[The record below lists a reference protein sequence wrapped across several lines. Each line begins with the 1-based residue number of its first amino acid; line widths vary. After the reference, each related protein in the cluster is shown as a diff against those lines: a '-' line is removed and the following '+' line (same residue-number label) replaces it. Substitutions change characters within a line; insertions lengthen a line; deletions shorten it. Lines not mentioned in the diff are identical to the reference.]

1 MKESL
6 FFPKLSF
13 NNAKSIEKQK
23 SYGARSAEY
32 FFMITNYHHDFE
44 YFESVKL
51 TSYCQFEFS
60 SFPFDAHNCEILVG
74 SGVNYIGTQKIKKP
88 TVIHKKFASNKNSIP
103 IKSKNVPF
111 EMKAESITPF
121 PHLNN
126 GNGYNY
132 SYTGVRISMKR
143 NTLGLLLGRFY
154 GPTAV
159 FSALSLLSYNIN
171 MDMVL

>member
-1 MKESL
+1 MEPGRAPRRGTLIYVAHPLLSDSAAALL
-6 FFPKLSF
+6 F
-13 NNAKSIEKQK
+13 
-23 SYGARSAEY
+23 
-32 FFMITNYHHDFE
+32 T
-44 YFESVKL
+44 
-51 TSYCQFEFS
+51 
-60 SFPFDAHNCEILVG
+60 HNCEILVG
-74 SGVNYIGTQKIKKP
+74 SGTNYIGVQKIKKP

-111 EMKAESITPF
+111 DMKAESITPF
-121 PHLNN
+121 PHLS
-126 GNGYNY
+126 NGYNY